1 MIDPIVFLLMIAAMV
16 WLGVQVLTQR
26 SAIRDLESRLDHI
39 DDAEDALPPTGRH
52 ADRRVADRRVSA

>member
-1 MIDPIVFLLMIAAMV
+1 METFMIDPIVFLLMIAAMV

-39 DDAEDALPPTGRH
+39 DDAEAGLPPAGRH
-52 ADRRVADRRVSA
+52 ANGRVSA

>member
-1 MIDPIVFLLMIAAMV
+1 MIDPIVFLLMIAAMI

-39 DDAEDALPPTGRH
+39 DDEAPTGRK
-52 ADRRVADRRVSA
+52 A

>member
-26 SAIRDLESRLDHI
+26 SAIRELESRLDLI
-39 DDAEDALPPTGRH
+39 DEEAPAVRK
-52 ADRRVADRRVSA
+52 S